1 MNFSL
6 TTTAATQATT
16 MSSREIAE
24 LCDKQHDN
32 VLRDT
37 RKMLQ
42 DIGIDGLKFEGMY
55 RDAYG
60 REKNCFNLPK
70 DLTVTLITGYRVDL
84 RYKVIKRLEELETQ
98 AKSQAPAVPNFM
110 DPVQAAEAWIA
121 AYKAQQIAQQKVQEL
136 QPLATVGARAASH
149 DHSLNRFMRT
159 LAGVSR
165 EHSRPAPIHF

>member
-1 MNFSL
+1 MNFAL

-24 LCDKQHDN
+24 LCDKRHDH
-32 VLRDT
+32 VIADIK
-37 RKMLQ
+37 KMLQ
-42 DIGIDGLKFEGMY
+42 ELGLVAPSFRGNYLASNGKL
-55 RDAYG
+55 
-60 REKNCFNLPK
+60 NPCFNLPK
-70 DLTVTLITGYRVDL
+70 DLTFTLITGYRADL

-98 AKSQAPAVPNFM
+98 VQAQAPAVPNFM

-121 AYKAQQIAQQKVQEL
+121 AYKAQQIAQQKVEEL

-159 LAGVSR
+159 LAGGG
-165 EHSRPAPIHF
+165 EDTRPAPGSF